1 MKLNSSISAV
11 VTGGA
16 SGLGAA
22 AVRMLASRGVKVAVF
37 DFNGEQG
44 EAIAKEIDGVFCQVD
59 ITKEDQV
66 DAAFAK
72 ARAALGQERILL
84 NCAGIGPAYK
94 TAGRDRKT
102 GIITHFPIDKFEQTI
117 QVNLIGSF
125 RCAAKSA
132 AGMLT
137 LEALDDEFAS
147 SERGVIIH
155 TASVAAQ
162 DGQIGQAAYSASK
175 GGILGM
181 TLPMARDLMGYG
193 IRVNTIMPGIFE
205 TPLLL
210 ALPANVLEAL
220 GQSVPFPKRLGKP
233 SEYAVMVESIVAN
246 SYLNGESIRLDG
258 AIRMAPR

>member
-1 MKLNSSISAV
+1 MKIDSSVAAV
-11 VTGGA
+11 VTGAA

-22 AVRMLASRGVKVAVF
+22 TARLLASRGVRVAIF
-37 DFNGEQG
+37 DFNPTLG
-44 EAIAKEIDGVFCQVD
+44 EAMAQEVGGVFCQVD
-59 ITKEDQV
+59 VTKDDQV

-72 ARAALGQERILL
+72 ARAAHGQERILV

-102 GIITHFPIDKFEQTI
+102 GAIGHFPIDKFEQTI

-137 LEALDDEFAS
+137 LEVLGDAFGS
-147 SERGVIIH
+147 GERGVIVN

-162 DGQIGQAAYSASK
+162 DGQIGQAGYSASK

-181 TLPMARDLMGYG
+181 TLPMARDLMGEG

-233 SEYAVMVESIVAN
+233 AEYAALVESIVAN